1 MSNSSLVNYTL
12 LSPNHYNG
20 RNHVID
26 TITIHCMAGNLTVE
40 RCGQVFQ
47 SRPASSNYGIGSD
60 GRIAMYVEECNGS
73 WCSSNKSNDM
83 RAVTIEVANDGG
95 ESTGWHVSDTAMQS
109 LISLCADI
117 CKRNGI
123 NSLKWQANK
132 ALIGQV
138 DKQNMTVH
146 RWFANKACPGE
157 YLYSKHFYIADEVN
171 KILNQPKPVI
181 EEKGDF
187 ATMNSDEK
195 KAYVKD
201 LYAKYLGRIADQGG
215 LNYWVKEI
223 TDKTNLVD
231 FEKKFVN
238 NDEARK
244 YAVTCA
250 YLNVFNRK
258 PDKSGLQYWMNWLK
272 TNSIHGLYEQFN
284 ALKKNGNK

>member
-20 RNHVID
+20 RNHAID

-95 ESTGWHVSDTAMQS
+95 ESTGWHVSDAAMQS
-109 LISLCADI
+109 LINLCADI

-187 ATMNSDEK
+187 ATMNNNEK
-195 KAYVKD
+195 EAYVKD

-231 FEKKFVN
+231 FEKKFAN

-244 YAVTCA
+244 YTVTCA

>member
-1 MSNSSLVNYTL
+1 
-12 LSPNHYNG
+12 
-20 RNHVID
+20 
-26 TITIHCMAGNLTVE
+26 
-40 RCGQVFQ
+40 
-47 SRPASSNYGIGSD
+47 
-60 GRIAMYVEECNGS
+60 MYVEECNGS

-132 ALIGQV
+132 ALIGQI

-171 KILNQPKPVI
+171 KILNQSKPVI

-187 ATMNSDEK
+187 ATMNSNEK

-231 FEKKFVN
+231 FEKKFAN

-244 YAVTCA
+244 HAVTCA

>member
-1 MSNSSLVNYTL
+1 
-12 LSPNHYNG
+12 
-20 RNHVID
+20 
-26 TITIHCMAGNLTVE
+26 
-40 RCGQVFQ
+40 
-47 SRPASSNYGIGSD
+47 
-60 GRIAMYVEECNGS
+60 
-73 WCSSNKSNDM
+73 M

-109 LISLCADI
+109 LINLCADI

-187 ATMNSDEK
+187 ATMNSNEK
-195 KAYVKD
+195 ETYVKD

>member
-20 RNHVID
+20 RNHAID

-231 FEKKFVN
+231 FEKKFAN